1 MADLLPE
8 MIGKPQVPKMDAA
21 EEDWEDHFALRW
33 ERRMQGLC
41 WCFDK
46 DVGKFDCRWIPRC
59 FQLSMW
65 LDTGFW
71 VFTGTYKLYK
81 PKDPRDCYGRYFP
94 KS

>member
-46 DVGKFDCRWIPRC
+46 DVGKF
-59 FQLSMW
+59 
-65 LDTGFW
+65 GFW